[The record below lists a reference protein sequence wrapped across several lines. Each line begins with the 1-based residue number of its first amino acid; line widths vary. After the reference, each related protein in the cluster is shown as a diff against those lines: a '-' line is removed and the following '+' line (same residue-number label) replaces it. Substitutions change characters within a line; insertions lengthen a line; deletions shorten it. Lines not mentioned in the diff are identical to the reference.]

1 MIRWIFACLIA
12 VALASSNIATGNG
25 LYLVIALAW
34 IALCAI
40 YSTM

>member
-1 MIRWIFACLIA
+1 MLRWIFACFIA
-12 VALASSNIATGNG
+12 VALIFPNAATGNG

-34 IALCAI
+34 TALCAI

>member
-1 MIRWIFACLIA
+1 MLRWIIACLIA
-12 VALASSNIATGNG
+12 VALIFSNVATWNG

>member
-1 MIRWIFACLIA
+1 MLRWIIACFIA
-12 VALASSNIATGNG
+12 VVLVFSNIVTGNG